1 MEHSDAKSLE
11 RQYFFH
17 THCRLPCCFVSQ
29 RCFLWCPPHCEGSN
43 RLEKLPESI
52 GELSLLQ
59 ERSIV
64 AQQYFENSF
73 SWIFGFQ
80 LVASVDCRDRSSTSP
95 TMNWADYL
103 RVFASWISQ
112 SRWHGG
118 MNHMNGKPNTETDT
132 RFFLQDFVEGFEKS
146 LHEYFHE
153 PATKHICQPQ
163 LRNTSNESEW
173 ICTFLSVYMS
183 TRIQRWA
190 SELFTAAAQTSFV
203 AVPSPA
209 QGWRSGGCARNFP
222 NPQPSPRWHTPSTS
236 LLLAHAPAKLQ
247 DVCTHPLHLGP
258 SPAHVPCANFLF
270 LKRTPTDNLFCEV
283 PIAHL
288 PFSVFLL
295 LLEHQ
300 LFLIATVSFQI
311 FSNGPMAHPA
321 NSQVVPTANGSIGQQ
336 PLDGVAGGIGTS
348 PGAWQ
353 SVDMAF

>member
-17 THCRLPCCFVSQ
+17 AHPRLPCCFVSQ

-118 MNHMNGKPNTETDT
+118 MNHMNGMNEFHGTDQWKTKKETHT
-132 RFFLQDFVEGFEKS
+132 TFFSSGLCRRFWETI
-146 LHEYFHE
+146 
-153 PATKHICQPQ
+153 A
-163 LRNTSNESEW
+163 
-173 ICTFLSVYMS
+173 
-183 TRIQRWA
+183 RIFSWTCY
-190 SELFTAAAQTSFV
+190 ET
-203 AVPSPA
+203 
-209 QGWRSGGCARNFP
+209 
-222 NPQPSPRWHTPSTS
+222 
-236 LLLAHAPAKLQ
+236 
-247 DVCTHPLHLGP
+247 
-258 SPAHVPCANFLF
+258 
-270 LKRTPTDNLFCEV
+270 
-283 PIAHL
+283 HL
-288 PFSVFLL
+288 PTSTAQHIKWKRMNL
-295 LLEHQ
+295 H
-300 LFLIATVSFQI
+300 ISFCV
-311 FSNGPMAHPA
+311 H
-321 NSQVVPTANGSIGQQ
+321 VH
-336 PLDGVAGGIGTS
+336 
-348 PGAWQ
+348 
-353 SVDMAF
+353 